1 MLNRLGAWL
10 RRRRQFR
17 ETARIRDAEAEQA
30 VARARDAF
38 ARAYPERQVLADW
51 LYVDAVEDGYIV
63 TLLSPVQI
71 PPQRSWWQVRSTGAV
86 NEISHDEA
94 AGRIA
99 MPVWR

>member
-1 MLNRLGAWL
+1 MPNRFLDWL
-10 RRRRQFR
+10 HHRRQS
-17 ETARIRDAEAEQA
+17 RDAARVRDAAAEQA
-30 VARARDAF
+30 VSRAREAF
-38 ARAYPERQVLADW
+38 AKAYPDHQILADW

-71 PPQRSWWQVRSTGAV
+71 PPRRSWWQVRASGAAS
-86 NEISHDEA
+86 EISHDEA